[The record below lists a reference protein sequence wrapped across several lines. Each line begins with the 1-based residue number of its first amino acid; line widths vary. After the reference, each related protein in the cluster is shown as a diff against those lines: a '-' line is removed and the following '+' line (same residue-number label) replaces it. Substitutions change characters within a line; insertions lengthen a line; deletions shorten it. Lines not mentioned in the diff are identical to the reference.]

1 MSENEMEI
9 DITYIGSKSV
19 QVLTKC
25 ISGFLCECSVYK
37 NGAAVDSD
45 IHWAGE
51 KSGLCFAW
59 GSGITS
65 LYVTYFPGKTLKGIS
80 QSDCCLRRFL
90 FLCAHPRWCSLTQ
103 VHTLGSCG
111 ALGSAQGRV
120 SPGRSASQAACGFC
134 YGNGSVAGQVRRF
147 TGT

>member
-59 GSGITS
+59 GVRDNITVC
-65 LYVTYFPGKTLKGIS
+65 Y
-80 QSDCCLRRFL
+80 L
-90 FLCAHPRWCSLTQ
+90 FSWQNPKRH
-103 VHTLGSCG
+103 
-111 ALGSAQGRV
+111 
-120 SPGRSASQAACGFC
+120 
-134 YGNGSVAGQVRRF
+134 
-147 TGT
+147 